1 MRKLSIKTVAILS
14 PGDMGHAVGRA
25 LREHDLR
32 VVTCLEGR
40 SDRTKT
46 LSRRVGIQELQSL
59 EELVRQTDLI
69 LSIIPPSE
77 ATELARRVAGVL
89 QTTKIKTYFADC
101 NAISPQTARKIGT
114 MITEAGGHF
123 IDASIIGNPPGK
135 GEPPRFYASGPH
147 ANIMSQLDGKG
158 INVRVIGGNVGQA
171 SGIKM
176 CYAAWTKG
184 SQALWITLLTAAEA
198 IGLSKELREE
208 FLYSQSTA
216 YEQIAKQIPAIPV
229 KARRWVGEMD
239 EISSTFEDLGLTPHF
254 HKGASDVFRSIAATP
269 LANETP
275 ESLNKDRT
283 LEQTISVFAKY
294 VRKR

>member
-1 MRKLSIKTVAILS
+1 MRKLSIKTVAIIS

-25 LREHDLR
+25 LREHGLR

-40 SDRTKT
+40 SDRTKG
-46 LSRRVGIQELQSL
+46 LSRRVGIEELQSFG
-59 EELVRQTDLI
+59 ELVRQTDLI

-89 QTTKIKTYFADC
+89 QTTKIRTYFADC
-101 NAISPQTARKIGT
+101 NAISPQTVRKIGA
-114 MITEAGGHF
+114 MITEAGGRF

-135 GEPPRFYASGPH
+135 GEPPRSYASGPH

-158 INVRVIGGNVGQA
+158 INVRVIGDNVGQA

-184 SQALWITLLTAAEA
+184 SQALWITLLAAAESL
-198 IGLSKELREE
+198 GLSKELGEE
-208 FLYSQSTA
+208 FLYSQSSA
-216 YEQIAKQIPAIPV
+216 YERIAKQIPAIPV

-239 EISSTFEDLGLTPHF
+239 EIASTFEELGLSPHF

-269 LANETP
+269 LANGTP
-275 ESLNKDRT
+275 ESLNKNRT
-283 LEQTISVFAKY
+283 LEQTISVFVKHLC
-294 VRKR
+294 KR

>member
-32 VVTCLEGR
+32 VVTCLDGR

-59 EELVRQTDLI
+59 ETLVRQTDLI

-101 NAISPQTARKIGT
+101 NAISPQTVRKIGAV
-114 MITEAGGHF
+114 ITEAGGHF

-158 INVRVIGGNVGQA
+158 INVHVIGDNVGQA